1 MSTSTNNRADWKRIL
16 HKGIAPNLSTEAL
29 LALRQGLENE
39 DPSLVQGMTC
49 HPRATQEPVCAAC
62 PIGYAG
68 WQGEALKT
76 VAEVEQYFS
85 QVCAAADERLG
96 EPAASTDFLN
106 WVDDTPPARMRRQL
120 LEEVNWI
127 LARRLPASPPAAA

>member
-1 MSTSTNNRADWKRIL
+1 MSTSTNNRTDWKRIL

-29 LALRQGLENE
+29 QALKHGLENE

-49 HPRATQEPVCAAC
+49 HPPATQQPVCAAC

-68 WQGEALKT
+68 WKGEGLKT
-76 VAEVEQYFS
+76 AGEVERYFS
-85 QVCAAADERLG
+85 QVCAAADEELG

-106 WVDDTPPARMRRQL
+106 WVDDTPPARMRRHL
-120 LEEVNWI
+120 LQEVDWI
-127 LARRLPASPPAAA
+127 LARRLPASPTAAA